1 MVCLNENISFN
12 IKSLKTNLSLKL
24 KTIIDDYDHILNDN
38 IILSLK
44 NNIEKKIKELFN
56 NDHFIYINMNNNIC
70 TFKHKRGS
78 KDGFFCTRKINTNL
92 INDEKDY
99 LCCRHSKKHI
109 PRKKENR
116 KVISKNITLNAKNEH
131 PDFKNIKKDLEKK
144 VSSKNNLHE
153 NIHVYN
159 ISRIYNNKN
168 KIWKKYGK
176 RSYKKIFLG
185 NSEFLDFSKI
195 FKNILNLNL

>member
-78 KDGFFCTRKINTNL
+78 KDGFF
-92 INDEKDY
+92 
-99 LCCRHSKKHI
+99 
-109 PRKKENR
+109 
-116 KVISKNITLNAKNEH
+116 A
-131 PDFKNIKKDLEKK
+131 LEK
-144 VSSKNNLHE
+144 
-153 NIHVYN
+153 
-159 ISRIYNNKN
+159 
-168 KIWKKYGK
+168 
-176 RSYKKIFLG
+176 
-185 NSEFLDFSKI
+185 
-195 FKNILNLNL
+195 